1 MRQAAWKC
9 WSESIGSWETKG
21 ACSEIC
27 QDGAVPSLLSRIIS
41 APERMETHHR
51 HFLTQLPHSSKDFV
65 LYLET
70 QDKTLEDIHSNLPSF
85 VAHKSSERKDGR
97 KEGRGRRKKAAPADS
112 CVPPPLLL
120 HWSGGGLSD
129 LLKGTDQN
137 NCSVQENTSHS
148 SPRTPLWLHSN
159 STLLHMT
166 DGSRALS
173 LSSPLFCR
181 GGWGRGRWRWR
192 WGRLETT
199 EERYSFD
206 LILICPRHQEQPQ
219 E

>member
-1 MRQAAWKC
+1 
-9 WSESIGSWETKG
+9 
-21 ACSEIC
+21 
-27 QDGAVPSLLSRIIS
+27 
-41 APERMETHHR
+41 METLRR
-51 HFLTQLPHSSKDFV
+51 HSLTQLPHSSIF
-65 LYLET
+65 T
-70 QDKTLEDIHSNLPSF
+70 TRSSGQRFCTLFGNSGQTLGDIHFNLPSF
-85 VAHKSSERKDGR
+85 AAHKSSERKDGR
-97 KEGRGRRKKAAPADS
+97 KEGRGRKKEAAPTDS

-148 SPRTPLWLHSN
+148 SPRTPWWLHSN

-173 LSSPLFCR
+173 LSSPLFSA
-181 GGWGRGRWRWR
+181 GVGWGG
-192 WGRLETT
+192 GGGGGGVCGLATT

>member
-1 MRQAAWKC
+1 MKSVRTAQFPLCSA
-9 WSESIGSWETKG
+9 GS
-21 ACSEIC
+21 
-27 QDGAVPSLLSRIIS
+27 SLLQREWKPTTVTSSLNSHTAAKILYFIWKLRTKRWKIFILICHLLWHIN
-41 APERMETHHR
+41 PRKGRM
-51 HFLTQLPHSSKDFV
+51 
-65 LYLET
+65 
-70 QDKTLEDIHSNLPSF
+70 
-85 VAHKSSERKDGR
+85 DGR

>member
-1 MRQAAWKC
+1 MKSVKSGR
-9 WSESIGSWETKG
+9 
-21 ACSEIC
+21 CSSLSAQ
-27 QDGAVPSLLSRIIS
+27 QDHLRSRENGKPPPS
-41 APERMETHHR
+41 
-51 HFLTQLPHSSKDFV
+51 LPHSTPTQQHFHHTILPGKDFV

-70 QDKTLEDIHSNLPSF
+70 QDKTWEGIRSNLPSF

-97 KEGRGRRKKAAPADS
+97 TDGRKEGRGRKKKAAPTDS

-173 LSSPLFCR
+173 LSSPFFCR
-181 GGWGRGRWRWR
+181 GGGGGGGGGGGWRLR
-192 WGRLETT
+192 RRDTH
-199 EERYSFD
+199 
-206 LILICPRHQEQPQ
+206 LI
-219 E
+219 